1 MELKFINEIKKLE
14 SPPKVIK
21 LFSSKE
27 IKQLQDF
34 YKSLPVTVHNKKQNV
49 IKKRWI
55 QNHNKDLDQ
64 LYVSKLKEV
73 LGDFK
78 MDNLKS
84 DNGEDF
90 FGLLQESFNP
100 IKVHI
105 DSGFDPNSIIYKQT
119 LVPLSSFGETVIFK
133 NRWYEGSTMLTNDE
147 NELKLKPKFK
157 GQNERSSKHLSLYG
171 EEDFDKAEHKK
182 YLAHEDI
189 DNLKGLKILS
199 VYKWNLGEM
208 LIFDRTHIH
217 ASSCNIDKHKIG
229 LTTFTKK

>member
-90 FGLLQESFNP
+90 FGLLQERFSVLLFSQYFSYP
-100 IKVHI
+100 YG
-105 DSGFDPNSIIYKQT
+105 SLLMPGSPSMT
-119 LVPLSSFGETVIFK
+119 LRVTM
-133 NRWYEGSTMLTNDE
+133 GS
-147 NELKLKPKFK
+147 
-157 GQNERSSKHLSLYG
+157 R
-171 EEDFDKAEHKK
+171 
-182 YLAHEDI
+182 
-189 DNLKGLKILS
+189 
-199 VYKWNLGEM
+199 
-208 LIFDRTHIH
+208 
-217 ASSCNIDKHKIG
+217 
-229 LTTFTKK
+229 